1 MSKTIKNV
9 SDKYATTINR
19 FVADLIKTPQHSLA
33 ISTGRCGRTVMNQPT
48 IYNTYNPLLSHG
60 HKITLDIATIANI
73 SHVQEVV

>member
-1 MSKTIKNV
+1 MSKTIKNI

-33 ISTGRCGRTVMNQPT
+33 ISIGRCRGNSNGVVNQPT

-73 SHVQEVV
+73 